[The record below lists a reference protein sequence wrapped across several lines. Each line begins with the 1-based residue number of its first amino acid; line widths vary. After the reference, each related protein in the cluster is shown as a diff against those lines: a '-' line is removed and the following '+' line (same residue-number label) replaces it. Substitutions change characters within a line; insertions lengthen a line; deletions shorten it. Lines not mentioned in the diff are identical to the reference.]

1 MREVKF
7 RFFFEKTEGS
17 IQSDIFGLEDMSDIK
32 DALMYTKEFTIIDKC
47 QYTGLKDKNGVDIYE
62 GDVVI
67 LSLEFCDESIYEVK
81 YCNENL
87 QYFGSNKQE
96 NMDFIGCRSSNFE
109 VIGNIYENKELLNA

>member
-62 GDVVI
+62 RDIIKGI
-67 LSLEFCDESIYEVK
+67 EGGEHQGQSEVFFD
-81 YCNENL
+81 CG
-87 QYFGSNKQE
+87 QYQPFSYLGTYKGA
-96 NMDFIGCRSSNFE
+96 DFEI
-109 VIGNIYENKELLNA
+109 IGNIYENKELLNA